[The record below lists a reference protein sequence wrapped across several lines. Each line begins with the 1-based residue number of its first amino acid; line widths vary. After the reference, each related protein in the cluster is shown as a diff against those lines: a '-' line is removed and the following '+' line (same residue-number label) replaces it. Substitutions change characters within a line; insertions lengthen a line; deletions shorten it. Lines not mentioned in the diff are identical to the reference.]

1 MIISC
6 NKALIQQSNKSL
18 LLQNN
23 LLSICFFFQPAF
35 ENPARSIVKTGV
47 MMIGEFDFDNI
58 FNSDSNQ
65 DVPGVTWFIFI
76 LFLIIM
82 TLILMNLLVRF
93 LMTFI
98 SHALTFFLC

>member
-1 MIISC
+1 
-6 NKALIQQSNKSL
+6 
-18 LLQNN
+18 
-23 LLSICFFFQPAF
+23 
-35 ENPARSIVKTGV
+35 
-47 MMIGEFDFDNI
+47 MIGEFDFDNI
-58 FNSDSNQ
+58 FNDNSK

-76 LFLIIM
+76 VFLIIM